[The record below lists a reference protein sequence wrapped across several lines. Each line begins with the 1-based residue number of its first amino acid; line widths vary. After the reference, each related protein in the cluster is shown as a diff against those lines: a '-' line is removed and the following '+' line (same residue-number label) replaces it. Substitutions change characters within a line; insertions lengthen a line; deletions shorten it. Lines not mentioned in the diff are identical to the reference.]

1 MSDDSIIIHG
11 ESYKNGYDLSIEPWG
26 GGYLREDILNKS
38 LNDIFKIFEEENDSM
53 PKDISLFIDDPHWY
67 GYRYGITGIDH
78 KFLEKIGNLK
88 ELVLP
93 DSLKR
98 IRMTNKLKD
107 LLIGNK
113 VLIRGTFDSFAEKL
127 ATDLKLHF
135 RHVDLI
141 IARCYDEEH
150 YESVI
155 ITLQFRRDGTVQ
167 LEEAISTPGSSN
179 SHSFGVE
186 RYQDLPK
193 DFWKTMSAED
203 VASMYGSWVHDK
215 IIAEGKLADFI
226 EKARTHKPYTGKN

>member
-1 MSDDSIIIHG
+1 MGDIIIHG
-11 ESYKNGYDLSIEPWG
+11 NDYSRDYDLSVEPWG
-26 GGYLREDILNKS
+26 SGYLREHELNHS
-38 LNDIFKIFEEENDSM
+38 LFDIFQSFERDHGCL
-53 PKDISLFIDDPHWY
+53 PKDVSLFVDDPHWY
-67 GYRYGITGIDH
+67 GYKYGITGIEH
-78 KFLEKIGNLK
+78 EFIEKIPNLK
-88 ELVLP
+88 EIIFP

-98 IRMTNKLKD
+98 LRMTNALKA

-127 ATDLKLHF
+127 AKDLKLHF
-135 RHVDLI
+135 RHVDLR

-155 ITLQFRRDGTVQ
+155 VTLQFRRDGSVQ

-179 SHSFGVE
+179 SHTFGIE
-186 RYQDLPK
+186 RYQSLPK

-215 IIAEGKLADFI
+215 IIEEGKLAAFI